1 MYHFQYSF
9 MEPGFIE
16 VTTIDFRAITNH
28 CRSFYVKSL
37 EGDVLSIEGLQGST
51 MTECL
56 GGFDVVLM

>member
-1 MYHFQYSF
+1 